1 MSAKLEELVGKPI
14 TLEQFDEAAGK
25 KDACYHKVRA
35 RYDVWPSAYAS
46 GALVKCRKVGA
57 KNWGNKSKK
66 ESIDETIKERFTPNT
81 SMTMI
86 QNLSTLNDRFSG
98 VTNFLLSEN
107 EFIVNNNKVE
117 FDLPNSYPV
126 FSEDRANFNE
136 LLISLFEIENNL
148 KFKVF
153 DSEVDNQSI
162 QNVVLKFSNFENS
175 LNALSILSKFENI
188 SLRKAFL
195 EDNSNSVHLYISI
208 KK

>member
-1 MSAKLEELVGKPI
+1 MKGSLCPG
-14 TLEQFDEAAGK
+14 
-25 KDACYHKVRA
+25 R
-35 RYDVWPSAYAS
+35 
-46 GALVKCRKVGA
+46 
-57 KNWGNKSKK
+57 
-66 ESIDETIKERFTPNT
+66 
-81 SMTMI
+81 
-86 QNLSTLNDRFSG
+86 
-98 VTNFLLSEN
+98 TNFLLSEN
-107 EFIVNNNKVE
+107 KFIVNDDKVE

-126 FSEDRANFNE
+126 FSEYRANFNE

-153 DSEVDNQSI
+153 DSEVDDQSI

-175 LNALSILSKFENI
+175 LNALSILKKFENI

>member
-1 MSAKLEELVGKPI
+1 MNFAESNSSQILSGKLKVKTHTYSPSKEGFNYNSFIKNLSAGFLSLLFLLFVVSMFSNYNFLNFEISP
-14 TLEQFDEAAGK
+14 TLNE
-25 KDACYHKVRA
+25 
-35 RYDVWPSAYAS
+35 
-46 GALVKCRKVGA
+46 
-57 KNWGNKSKK
+57 K
-66 ESIDETIKERFTPNT
+66 ESIDEIIEERFTPNS
-81 SMTMI
+81 SMIMI

-162 QNVVLKFSNFENS
+162 QNVV
-175 LNALSILSKFENI
+175 
-188 SLRKAFL
+188 
-195 EDNSNSVHLYISI
+195 
-208 KK
+208 